1 MLEAAHRVVVHLA
14 TPSATTI
21 MDDLFSSIVIDLQTK
36 YNPETIILYGS
47 RARGDHTLSSDI
59 DVVCFVEGAVDD
71 AIAIADA
78 RDFEGFY
85 LDAWVYSSDA
95 MSAATDEL
103 LRVADGY
110 CLYDSEG
117 RGDAFLT
124 QLRQRIEQGPTQLS
138 TAEIQHTRQWVDK
151 MLERSRSSDIESLH
165 RRYWLAVD
173 LLQIYFDLRGQW
185 YFGPKKSLAWL
196 REHDA
201 IGYQL
206 FSELYEHGIRF
217 DDLSKAS
224 QYVTDT

>member
-1 MLEAAHRVVVHLA
+1 
-14 TPSATTI
+14 
-21 MDDLFSSIVIDLQTK
+21 MDDLFSRIVIDLQKK
-36 YNPETIILYGS
+36 YNPKTIILYGS

-59 DVVCFVEGAVDD
+59 DIVCFVEGAT
-71 AIAIADA
+71 AIADA

-85 LDAWVYSSDA
+85 LDAWVYSSDV

-117 RGDAFLT
+117 RGDDFLK
-124 QLRQRIEQGPTQLS
+124 QLQQRIEQGPKQLS
-138 TAEIQHTRQWVDK
+138 ASEIQHTKQWVYK
-151 MLERSRSSDIESLH
+151 MLERSQSSDVESLH

-196 REHDA
+196 REHDS

-217 DDLSKAS
+217 DDLGKAS
-224 QYVTDT
+224 KYVTDT